1 MLIGSTGGAGPAGA
15 DTARSASSTD
25 NAATIAATCSGD
37 GLPPTTSTFIYSGV
51 LPCLRAGICSRFV
64 RSIASARASIRRVS
78 RGSITSS
85 T

>member
-1 MLIGSTGGAGPAGA
+1 MLIGTTPAGA
-15 DTARSASSTD
+15 AGTDTDRSASRTV
-25 NAATIAATCSGD
+25 NAATIAATCCGD

-64 RSIASARASIRRVS
+64 RSIANARESIRRVS